1 MRHKDFLGF
10 RFGKIHT
17 SDLNLEVVSTSN
29 RYEPR
34 ILPAPSDTTT
44 DRPGSDGQYYLGS
57 NFKNR
62 EITCSVAFNNVSEK
76 DYRKIRQL
84 FASDKLQ
91 DLVFDEEPYK
101 TWRAKIKSKPEFKSL
116 CFTDK
121 ETGERVYKGEGKLV
135 FICYFPYAF
144 GFDKY
149 IVRAADYYL
158 LNPPECIITE
168 AESDNTFVKSS
179 KSKNPPFLPE
189 DIKYHYNFNP
199 SDYQGGTTENNID
212 AYRFRDK
219 MHRNLGY
226 REQKPND
233 NMPWKTGFP
242 DIAQVQAG
250 ELFFDTEDGEKTIVD
265 VRGYWD
271 NIPEWQSTAK
281 LLTTPTLDFEQE
293 LIYLPQFSKTNYVN
307 METGFDNSSPLIG
320 SRLLVYNPGD
330 LPVDWEL
337 RFDENK
343 RGFWSTRGGTKFRIR
358 RFNVERLPIDC
369 AVDWCGLETYNPE
382 DNEKFKYGNKY
393 FKRRDINTKSLYDKM
408 EYIYDNNSELK
419 IYAPVEKETEDYER
433 QLLTKEQLYN
443 YVRRGIIP
451 VDKGEEENVVVPYS
465 IKYNW
470 RKIQEIDTDGRNYYV
485 KFRDKNQK
493 LDNQGFN
500 KQFPDAPAETRSFDL
515 RLYTDSEWGK
525 LLHSAAAPQG
535 LGKAHPHN
543 CYYVEPIPREK
554 LGDFIKLFYWQTI
567 QWRGDITVDGSF
579 INMDKWKEMLPKEFF
594 NQEELENGNYV
605 AADLNNPIIDFLSN
619 FINFS
624 SEGVMTIKD
633 NNNSKLLRNAY
644 KELNFEDGIEFANRY
659 EELYNECVDDLEY
672 YELYWKTL
680 KELLYKFKPIFSAM
694 LYEETHHNNGH
705 EVYFRKFDDELGQET
720 GQLGSVKQV
729 DEWIELFINQYI
741 NQPLE
746 YIGSDSRD
754 LNYGEYIFNGYKIPE
769 WITDDYM
776 EIDQF
781 ELSNV
786 QLLMEYLEAI
796 NEDKD
801 AIFTG
806 QLMYYTPEDRAR
818 LEQKGTYSSLIKK
831 MDSLLGTNG
840 CLNNLLDDYYYI
852 NSDTRMLY
860 TTQNPYGA
868 EFIYKPKKKVMNE
881 AITQGKWFK
890 LPPGWSL
897 ISIEPV
903 IDETLWGGK
912 RWEDARPFDWGYG
925 GDAKPDSK
933 DNRREVEQLFD
944 FIIREV
950 EEEFFKLYPIDS
962 IKDCAVMREY
972 YKEYQNLISG
982 DEFQK
987 RETQR
992 EEFLKF
998 KIWYEKFLEV
1008 FPAKENY
1015 FANEFYRK
1023 LRINA
1028 EYTFLKLI
1036 NDYWNEICPYFKWTS
1051 QRGVYIEP
1059 RWENTDENGNI
1070 IETAWPKDIDYDV
1083 CGLPLRNINGN
1094 ISDWWWYASNYLWSN
1109 FPPPY
1114 WACAD
1119 MLNKIKI
1126 KYTPLFY

>member
-34 ILPAPSDTTT
+34 ILPAPSDTTM
-44 DRPGSDGQYYLGS
+44 DIPGSDGQYYLGS

-62 EITCSVAFNNVSEK
+62 EITCNVAFNNVSEK

-179 KSKNPPFLPE
+179 KQKNPPFLPQ
-189 DIKYHYNFNP
+189 DIKYHYNSNP
-199 SDYQGGTTENNID
+199 SDYEGGNTKNNID
-212 AYRFRDK
+212 TWRFRDK
-219 MHRNLGY
+219 MHRNLGE
-226 REQKPND
+226 RELKPNG
-233 NMPWKTGFP
+233 PTSWKTGFP

-250 ELFFDTEDGEKTIVD
+250 ELFFDTEEGQKSIVD

-281 LLTTPTLDFEQE
+281 LLTTPTLDFDQE
-293 LIYLPQFSKTNYVN
+293 LIYLPQFSKTNYIN
-307 METGFDNSSPLIG
+307 METGFDSGSPLIG

-369 AVDWCGLETYNPE
+369 AVDWCGLTTYDPA

-393 FKRRDINTKSLYDKM
+393 FKRRNIFAKNETTGEDIFDKIKILVDQN
-408 EYIYDNNSELK
+408 YK
-419 IYAPVEKETEDYER
+419 IYRPVEMEESNFYTREPLKTDEICN
-433 QLLTKEQLYN
+433 L
-443 YVRRGIIP
+443 VRRGIIP
-451 VDKGEEENVVVPYS
+451 TDKGMEAPYS

-470 RKIQEIDTDGRNYYV
+470 QEIYKRKEDESVFYN
-485 KFRDKNQK
+485 KFKN
-493 LDNQGFN
+493 FN
-500 KQFPDAPAETRSFDL
+500 DSHLTTPTYSRSFDL
-515 RLYTDSEWGK
+515 KLDISHFNDLDQDSYQGWAFPLYQTTI
-525 LLHSAAAPQG
+525 PRG
-535 LGKAHPHN
+535 LGKAHPHH

-554 LGDFIKLFYWQTI
+554 LANFIKLFYWQTI
-567 QWRGDITVDGSF
+567 QWRGDLTVDGRF

-594 NQEELENGNYV
+594 NQEKLEQGIYIPANME
-605 AADLNNPIIDFLSN
+605 NPLISFLSN
-619 FINFS
+619 FINFATDGTMS
-624 SEGVMTIKD
+624 IKQD
-633 NNNSKLLRNAY
+633 SLATRLREAY
-644 KELNFEDGIEFANRY
+644 RELDFEDGIILANEY
-659 EELYNECVDDLEY
+659 EELYNECVDELEQ

-680 KELLYKFKPIFSAM
+680 KKLLYKFEPIFRVM
-694 LYEETHHNNGH
+694 LYEEEHHDGGR
-705 EVYFRKFDDELGQET
+705 VYFKKFDDEPEQET
-720 GQLGSVKQV
+720 GILSAVKTIQGWV
-729 DEWIELFINQYI
+729 DLFVDQYI

-746 YIGSDSRD
+746 YIGSDSRE
-754 LNYGEYIFNGYKIPE
+754 LNYGEYIFNGYKMPE

-786 QLLMEYLEAI
+786 QLLMEYLTAI
-796 NEDKD
+796 GEDKD

-806 QLMYYTPEDRAR
+806 RMMYYTPEDRAR
-818 LEQKGTYSSLIKK
+818 LEEKGSYSSLIKK
-831 MDSLLGTNG
+831 MDNLLGTNG
-840 CLNNLLDDYYYI
+840 CLNDLLDDYYYL

-868 EFIYKPKKKVMNE
+868 EFVYAPKKKIMNE

-897 ISIEPV
+897 ISIEPI

-912 RWEDARPFDWGYG
+912 RWEDARPFDWGYS
-925 GDAKPDSK
+925 GDVRNLK
-933 DNRREVEQLFD
+933 RESQQLFD
-944 FIIREV
+944 FIMFEV
-950 EEEFFKLYPIDS
+950 KKEFFSLYPIETL
-962 IKDCAVMREY
+962 KDCSVMREY
-972 YKEYQNLISG
+972 YKEYSLPNYQQAG
-982 DEFQK
+982 E
-987 RETQR
+987 ETQD

-998 KIWYEKFLEV
+998 KIWYEKFLEI
-1008 FPAKENY
+1008 FPAEENY
-1015 FANEFYRK
+1015 FANEFYKK

-1036 NDYWNEICPYFKWTS
+1036 NDYWNQLSPFFKWTS

-1059 RWENTDENGNI
+1059 RRENMDNNGNI
-1070 IETAWPKDIDYDV
+1070 KETAWPTDVDYDV
-1083 CGLPLRNINGN
+1083 CGLPLRNINGD
-1094 ISDWWWYASNYLWSN
+1094 ISDWWWYATNYLWSN